1 MQQKSTDIGISV
13 YTERH
18 IQPSRTYTMESA
30 REFRLSNRESQAKEA
45 QVRLFNGLGAALFED
60 GWKTD
65 SPQYFLD
72 LIAAYI
78 AAEHGIIATESAGK
92 LNIVATKGQTLPQG
106 TRVPM
111 LGIFATLLKYPVK
124 FKAHHYQ
131 GSMFWT
137 YTPSDID
144 QEYLIPIA
152 IGQQS
157 VGLIAL
163 SGQNLQLTP
172 HELITLQSISGILG
186 LALKQA
192 STMSTEDKDLTV
204 IERLTPRE
212 REVFALLPSG
222 LSNRE
227 LAAKLGISA
236 GTVKIHVE
244 RVLSKLNLRDRT
256 QAAVKAYELGYRA

>member
-1 MQQKSTDIGISV
+1 
-13 YTERH
+13 
-18 IQPSRTYTMESA
+18 MESA
-30 REFRLSNRESQAKEA
+30 REFRLNNRESQAKEA
-45 QVRLFNGLGAALFED
+45 QVRLFNSLGTALFEN
-60 GWKTD
+60 GWNND

-72 LIAAYI
+72 LMTGYI
-78 AAEHGIIATESAGK
+78 AAEHGIIATESAGT

-111 LGIFATLLKYPVK
+111 LGIFATLLKHPVK
-124 FKAHHYQ
+124 FKAHQYQ
-131 GSMFWT
+131 GSIFWT
-137 YTPSDID
+137 YTLSDTD

-163 SGQNLQLTP
+163 SGQNLQLSP
-172 HELITLQSISGILG
+172 HELITLHSVSGMLG
-186 LALKQA
+186 VALKQSSIA
-192 STMSTEDKDLTV
+192 NIEDKDLTV
-204 IERLTPRE
+204 IELLTPRE

-227 LAAKLGISA
+227 LATKLGISA

-244 RVLSKLNLRDRT
+244 RVLSKLNVRDRT